1 MPQATPELREV
12 WFFSQNSNVRLE
24 RKIIDQEG
32 SGEAGT
38 EAVQCTGPCVTPEQV
53 HVCVGSSVC
62 TMGLTVSCGI
72 CA

>member
-53 HVCVGSSVC
+53 HMLAWVHPCVRW
-62 TMGLTVSCGI
+62 
-72 CA
+72 A